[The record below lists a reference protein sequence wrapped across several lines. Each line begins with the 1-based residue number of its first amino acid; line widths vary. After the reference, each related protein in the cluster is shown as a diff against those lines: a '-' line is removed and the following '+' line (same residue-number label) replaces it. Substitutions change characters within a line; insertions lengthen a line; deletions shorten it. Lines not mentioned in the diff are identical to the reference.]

1 MTNAAKAIRC
11 AIYTR
16 VSTDAGLDQE
26 FNSLDAQYDAA
37 SAYIR
42 SQAHAHWT
50 LVRTRYDDGGFSGG
64 STDRPAL
71 QRLLAD
77 VKARKINVV
86 VVYKVDR
93 LTRAL
98 ADFAKLVELFDAH
111 GVSFVSVT
119 QQFNTT
125 TSMGRL
131 TLNVL
136 LSFAQFERE
145 VTAERIRD
153 KIAASKRKGLWVGG
167 MVPLGYELKDGKLR
181 IVEDEAEQ
189 VRTIFKRYLELGSVN
204 RLVIEL
210 RARNFRSKVRKLA
223 TGETRG
229 GAAFTQGPLFYM
241 LRNRFY
247 IGEVRYKNEICPG
260 PQPPLMNRELFEA
273 VQAKLTE
280 QRSHRVTRRTKS
292 ASLLRGLLFDEAGH
306 LMIPTHTTKNGVRYR
321 YYVSQPYLRGIA
333 KPPTGAIIRV
343 PAAEIEGTVTKA
355 LAAHFHNP
363 TRSTIRQG
371 SPDQNGISVNVTK
384 ALAAHFHNRTRSTIR
399 QGAPDQNGISV
410 NVSRVEVRK
419 NQLAVWLKN
428 LQANEAEA
436 DATRPFDRES
446 GPSLLIPWCKPPSKK
461 SREIL
466 LPPSVARQ
474 DTRPIKVE
482 RRAALLRSIA
492 RGRAWL
498 EAVASGV
505 ETVEEIAARHKCSVR
520 HVNMTISMAFI
531 APGLVKAGIEGR
543 LPRGIGVASLR
554 DAPAEWSRQYERLG
568 LTQP

>member
-1 MTNAAKAIRC
+1 MSAVGKAIRC

-16 VSTDAGLDQE
+16 VSTEAGLDQE
-26 FNSLDAQYDAA
+26 FNSLDAQYEAS

-42 SQAHAHWT
+42 SQAHAHWA

-77 VKARKINVV
+77 VKARKVQVV

-93 LTRAL
+93 LTRSL
-98 ADFAKLVELFDAH
+98 ADFAKLVELFDSH

-167 MVPLGYELKDGKLR
+167 MVPLGYELRNGKLL
-181 IVEDEAEQ
+181 IVGDEAEQ
-189 VRTIFKRYLELGSVN
+189 VRTIFKRYLALGSVN

-210 RARNFRSKVRKLA
+210 RERKFRSKVRKLS

-229 GAAFTQGPLFYM
+229 GVAFTQGPLFYM

-247 IGEVRYKNEICPG
+247 IGEVRYKTEIFTG
-260 PQPPLMNRELFEA
+260 PQPPLLERELFEA
-273 VQAKLTE
+273 VQAKLTA
-280 QRSHRVTRRTKS
+280 QRSHQVTRRAKS
-292 ASLLRGLLFDEAGH
+292 AALLRNLLFDEAGH
-306 LMIPTHTTKNGVRYR
+306 RMIPTHSTKHGVRYR
-321 YYVSQPYLRGIA
+321 YYVSQPYLRGLA
-333 KPPTGAIIRV
+333 SPPDGAIIRV
-343 PAAEIEGTVTKA
+343 PAAEIESIVSKA
-355 LAAHFHNP
+355 VATHLH
-363 TRSTIRQG
+363 RQKQIG
-371 SPDQNGISVNVTK
+371 KEASDQRAVLMNVT
-384 ALAAHFHNRTRSTIR
+384 S
-399 QGAPDQNGISV
+399 
-410 NVSRVEVRK
+410 VEVRK
-419 NQLAVWLKN
+419 DHLAVWLRVTGVQSDVTK
-428 LQANEAEA
+428 
-436 DATRPFDRES
+436 PFDEERA
-446 GPSLLIPWCKPPSKK
+446 PSLVVSWCKPPSKLP
-461 SREIL
+461 REIL
-466 LPPSVARQ
+466 LPPSVARS
-474 DTRPIKVE
+474 DVRPIKIE
-482 RRAALLRSIA
+482 RRVALLRSIA

-498 EAVASGV
+498 EAVVAGD
-505 ETVEEIAARHKCSVR
+505 TTIKDIAARHKCSRR

-531 APGLVKAGIEGR
+531 APSLVKAAVEGR
-543 LPRGIGVASLR
+543 LPRGIGIANLR

-568 LTQP
+568 LSQP